1 MNANSKPVSQSGT
14 RPHNARPNRAFWKMA
29 HTLGAMSES
38 DRINFIKAGFSV
50 EMADATKQTFRLTA
64 RGIGALMNLS
74 VATFERRRK
83 DAKPLDVVAS
93 ERLDRI
99 ASIALLAEDVFEDET
114 AASEW
119 MSTPNPALEGKT
131 PVMHCETSIGARQV
145 RRILNALEWGGVA

>member
-1 MNANSKPVSQSGT
+1 MSTHANQS
-14 RPHNARPNRAFWKMA
+14 RPSHKQPGRPPAHAFWKMA
-29 HTLGAMSES
+29 HKLGSMSES
-38 DRINFIKAGFSV
+38 DRIQSIKTGFTF
-50 EMADATKQTFRLTA
+50 EMADAAKQTFRLTSQN
-64 RGIGALMNLS
+64 IGALLNLS

-83 DAKPLDVVAS
+83 DAKPLDAVAS

-99 ASIALLAEDVFEDET
+99 AAIALMAEAVFEDAA

-119 MSTPNPALEGKT
+119 MATPNPALNGNS